1 MHFCVL
7 FKVRTNFAGYCL
19 NKILLYLSL
28 FTLSQINLDCSFKPI
43 NELFNKINYKCL
55 SSHYALA
62 TPVADFVKRSVNN
75 VKKNNYYHF
84 YLCLNH
90 FNIYCQECFEH

>member
-28 FTLSQINLDCSFKPI
+28 FTLSQINLDCSFKTI
-43 NELFNKINYKCL
+43 NKLFNKIYYKCL

-75 VKKNNYYHF
+75 VKKKQLLPF
-84 YLCLNH
+84 L
-90 FNIYCQECFEH
+90 FMS